1 MTEMDA
7 IIWTIGLPIG
17 FWLGLLILFYICWHC
32 DDYRFP

>member
-17 FWLGLLILFYICWHC
+17 FWLGFLILLYIFWP
-32 DDYRFP
+32 RR